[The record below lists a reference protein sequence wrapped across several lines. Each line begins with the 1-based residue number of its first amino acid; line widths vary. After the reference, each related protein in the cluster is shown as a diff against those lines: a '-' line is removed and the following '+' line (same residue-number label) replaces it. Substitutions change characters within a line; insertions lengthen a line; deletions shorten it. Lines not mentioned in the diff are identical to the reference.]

1 MTRSSLLVVTAAL
14 SAALLPSA
22 RALAAGGKSPE
33 QQRNAQVCKRLD
45 EARKGKPALAEVRL
59 EVVGVGS
66 NGPRSLLLFGNG
78 VGVWNGA
85 RQFRVDAKVVREML
99 TAIDK
104 AGFCA
109 WPDKASRI
117 GREKE
122 AEVEPDALQMDRAI
136 SLTIGDASKSVT
148 HVLNS
153 PESAAFTTLVARLLD
168 TCEPDGQKGTAADS
182 LRDGLAKVRD
192 GALAP
197 EVLQVTLNCPQ
208 QTATD
213 PEGWLLRLSGNGV
226 EAERN
231 TKATGYTDRRR
242 LRLTDRQV
250 RDLATTLLDANFPGL
265 PGNIVGTGY
274 TDLRVE
280 ILSRTQAIQVRAFA
294 GAPTTTRPD
303 AQEAFAKLRQAL
315 NAIYQQATREGKPG
329 SASISPSPS
338 FRMCVA

>member
-1 MTRSSLLVVTAAL
+1 MTRSSLLVVSAAL
-14 SAALLPSA
+14 AAALLPSA
-22 RALAAGGKSPE
+22 RASATAGASPE

-78 VGVWNGA
+78 VGVWKGA
-85 RQFRVDAKVVREML
+85 KQFRVDVKVVREML
-99 TAIDK
+99 TSIDK

-122 AEVEPDALQMDRAI
+122 PEVEPDAVQMDRAI
-136 SLTIGDASKSVT
+136 SLTIGDVSKAVT
-148 HVLNS
+148 HIVDS
-153 PESAAFTTLVARLLD
+153 PESAAFTTLVAHLLD
-168 TCEPDGQKGTAADS
+168 TCEPNGQRGIAAES
-182 LRDGLAKVRD
+182 LQDGLAKLRD
-192 GALAP
+192 GALAT

-213 PEGWLLRLSGNGV
+213 PEGWLVRLSGNGV

-231 TKATGYTDRRR
+231 TKAAGYSDRKRM
-242 LRLTDRQV
+242 RLTDQQV
-250 RDLATTLLDANFPGL
+250 RDLAKTLLDANFTGL
-265 PGNIVGTGY
+265 PGNIVGAGY

-280 ILSRTQAIQVRAFA
+280 ILSRTRAVQMREFA
-294 GAPTTTRPD
+294 GARPAAKPD
-303 AQEAFAKLRQAL
+303 AQEAFSKLRQVL
-315 NAIYQQATREGKPG
+315 YAIYQQATREAKP
-329 SASISPSPS
+329 SNAS
-338 FRMCVA
+338 